1 MNTSGFTVKIMTFIV
16 SLLCVSS
23 CLDIET
29 QPHMRILYRIIKQQ
43 DKKFQKKGF
52 SLIAHGGQ
60 WPSVINKINMEYRTT
75 QYRFQTIDE
84 LRRFFIP
91 LYEEYLQPFNDEPS
105 IRPYLSNFPL
115 DTRNLQLGISFY
127 NEKNTTVCM
136 PWFCRVAS
144 SEGRIVYLGLTSL
157 KQGIQLLHAETFEEA
172 KRILA
177 EQDKEKQ
184 ISP

>member
-1 MNTSGFTVKIMTFIV
+1 MKQFIIKIM
-16 SLLCVSS
+16 SLIFSFLCICS

-29 QPHMRILYRIIKQQ
+29 QPHMRTLYRIIKQQ

-60 WPSVINKINMEYRTT
+60 WYSTVHKIFMEYRTT

-84 LRRFFIP
+84 LRRFFVP
-91 LYEEYLQPFNDEPS
+91 LFEEYLQPFNEEPS

-115 DTRNLQLGISFY
+115 DARNLEIGISFY
-127 NEKNTTVCM
+127 DEKNTCVYM
-136 PWFCRVAS
+136 PWFCRVATS
-144 SEGRIVYLGLTSL
+144 KGRIVYLGLTTP
-157 KQGIQLLHAETFEEA
+157 KQGVKLLHAETFEEA

-184 ISP
+184 INP

>member
-1 MNTSGFTVKIMTFIV
+1 MKIMTFVLCLI
-16 SLLCVSS
+16 CVSS
-23 CLDIET
+23 CFDIET
-29 QPHMRILYRIIKQQ
+29 QPHMRTLYRIIRQQ

-52 SLIAHGGQ
+52 KLFAYGGQ
-60 WPSVINKINMEYRTT
+60 WPSVINKINMEYITT
-75 QYRFQTIDE
+75 EYRFQTIDE

-91 LYEEYLQPFNDEPS
+91 LFEEYLQPFNEEPS

-115 DTRNLQLGISFY
+115 DARNLQLGISFFDE
-127 NEKNTTVCM
+127 NNSSVRM
-136 PWFCRVAS
+136 PWLCYVGTAK
-144 SEGRIVYLGLTSL
+144 GKIVYFGFESR
-157 KQGIQLLHAETFEEA
+157 KQGSKLLHSETFEEA